1 MKQRKWRTRLACGAL
16 VLITVTGVALAA
28 STQGSRNDPLVTLSY
43 LNDVLIPDLMARA
56 DSHIEEKANQ
66 LMEEARTGN
75 KAVFGTAEVLAGS
88 KINLTAGTQII
99 LRTGTATNTD
109 GLIDLT
115 EGGSMWNLL
124 QANHLYISVKDG
136 QQVTVTENALFLI
149 QGRYTIE

>member
-43 LNDVLIPDLMARA
+43 LNDVLIPDLMAMA